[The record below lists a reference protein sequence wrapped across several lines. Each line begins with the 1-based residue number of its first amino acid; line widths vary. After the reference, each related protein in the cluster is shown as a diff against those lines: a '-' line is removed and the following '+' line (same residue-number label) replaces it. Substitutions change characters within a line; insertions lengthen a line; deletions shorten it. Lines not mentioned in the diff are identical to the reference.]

1 MQAAVMVMRAMRT
14 YDSMSLLHLIHVGG
28 WAQQQGEEEA
38 GGSGEGD
45 ELHLIKDMLSPD
57 KLQRQ
62 KIGGEGGRIG

>member
-1 MQAAVMVMRAMRT
+1 
-14 YDSMSLLHLIHVGG
+14 MSLLHLIHVGG
-28 WAQQQGEEEA
+28 RAQQHGEEEA
-38 GGSGEGD
+38 GGSVEGD